1 MPQQTSTYEA
11 CSWVPILQMAS
22 VIRVKRRRGED
33 PAEALL
39 LSSKRLR
46 KSQESQPES
55 AIESVLSF
63 AGTISSKAEPISS
76 HIKEAIKQR
85 KLHKQLHPNALDFT
99 TGKPSVTSRA
109 RSQNAQASHNNRY
122 RVLSGK
128 RALDLS
134 ELDDKTSYEK
144 DSVPIPILEEN
155 SASSPSAQDGESKKE
170 SHSLL
175 DNKENS
181 STCTKTQKD
190 FSEVLENPVLSTQKE
205 NFVTGDPNAQ
215 NDRQE
220 FCIFDIEKDTERP
233 DPFFGV
239 SQKSASGITI
249 NNVPMVCRKAEPE
262 LTDDSQFVY
271 DLYYTHSSLADL
283 DLQAALTVEVLCDA
297 AFVNEREDEDGEEG
311 RFVYEDSDD
320 SNDENNWRNDYP
332 DEDPHFF
339 ENADYDY
346 AEDMVDTGYLNGDET
361 DLLSYW
367 MGSRCRVESQSD
379 NDEDEYDGESDNLE
393 D

>member
-1 MPQQTSTYEA
+1 MT
-11 CSWVPILQMAS
+11 S

-39 LSSKRLR
+39 LSCKRLR
-46 KSQESQPES
+46 KSEESHPES
-55 AIESVLSF
+55 EIERVLSF
-63 AGTISSKAEPISS
+63 AGTISSKSEPIST
-76 HIKEAIKQR
+76 HIKEAIKQK
-85 KLHKQLHPNALDFT
+85 KLHKQLHPNAPDFT
-99 TGKPSVTSRA
+99 TGKPSITSRV
-109 RSQNAQASHNNRY
+109 RSENAQASHNNRY
-122 RVLSGK
+122 RILSGK
-128 RALDLS
+128 RALDIND
-134 ELDDKTSYEK
+134 LD
-144 DSVPIPILEEN
+144 EN
-155 SASSPSAQDGESKKE
+155 TNDEKE
-170 SHSLL
+170 SVSKIEDPSLSSSL
-175 DNKENS
+175 CSVALGTQSTSSDNKENS
-181 STCTKTQKD
+181 SACSNTQKD
-190 FSEVLENPVLSTQKE
+190 FPNPTSSSSEKKETVVENPSASGHK
-205 NFVTGDPNAQ
+205 A
-215 NDRQE
+215 E
-220 FCIFDIEKDTERP
+220 FCIFDVEKDTERP

-239 SQKSASGITI
+239 SQKSSSGITM

-283 DLQAALTVEVLCDA
+283 DLQAALTVEALCDA
-297 AFVNEREDEDGEEG
+297 ALVDERAEEDGEEG

-346 AEDMVDTGYLNGDET
+346 AEDMVDTGFMNGDET

-379 NDEDEYDGESDNLE
+379 NDEDEYNDEDSDALG